1 MKQVEKTPEIVSKLR
16 QSIGADAD
24 VEKVAV
30 FEAIALNSLPLRKR
44 HPLYNGAR
52 VDRSLLLEM
61 AQDVM
66 RESKPVQIQ
75 HDTTPLPIGRVFHGE
90 VVDGRGGPEL
100 RVLFFVDKTEEKAIQ
115 KIDAGSVDQVS
126 VSVLPKHIYNS
137 VSGFDYLGADATFE
151 HVWTGTDPDG
161 NTIGED
167 GVFGRMV
174 GLDAWF
180 EMSLVGQGGA
190 NNARIVSRDASHFG
204 SSFQKLAAS
213 GVDPNALV
221 LVASTRNESMDLKEL
236 VDQLTDTKV
245 ELAQKASE
253 VATLTASVAEK
264 DARIVELEAQLATA
278 QATPD
283 EALTAANTALET
295 ATANLTAASADRDT
309 AVSALKDVA
318 KKVLTASG
326 KLNEQVPEDIASL
339 TALIASTETGL
350 SAVLVAGGR
359 SQDSVDDTS
368 VRQTPVASLGAFR
381 APRK

>member
-1 MKQVEKTPEIVSKLR
+1 MKQVEKTPEIIAKLR
-16 QSIGADAD
+16 RSLGAELD
-24 VEKVAV
+24 VDKVAV

-52 VDRSLLLEM
+52 VDRNLLLEM
-61 AQDVM
+61 ANDVV

-75 HDTTPLPIGRVFHGE
+75 HDTSPLPIGRVFHGE
-90 VVDGRGGPEL
+90 VVEGLGGGEL
-100 RVLFFVDKTEEKAIQ
+100 RVLFTVDKTEEKEIQ
-115 KIDAGSVDQVS
+115 KIEAGSVDQVS

-167 GVFGRMV
+167 GVYGRMV

-236 VDQLTDTKV
+236 VEKLTASAV
-245 ELAQKASE
+245 ELSQKTSE
-253 VATLTASVAEK
+253 VETLTATVAAR
-264 DARIVELEAQLATA
+264 DARITELEAQVAA
-278 QATPD
+278 QGNPD
-283 EALTAANTALET
+283 EALVAANTALET
-295 ATANLTAASADRDT
+295 ATADLSAASADRDS
-309 AVSALKDVA
+309 AVMALKDVA
-318 KKVLTASG
+318 TKVLTAAG
-326 KLNEQVPEDIASL
+326 KIGAAIPDSVSEISE
-339 TALIASTETGL
+339 LIATNTADL
-350 SAVLVAGGR
+350 KAVLSAGGR
-359 SQDSVDDTS
+359 SQDAVDDQT
-368 VRQTPVASLGAFR
+368 VRQAPIASLGAFR
-381 APRK
+381 TPRK